1 MEQHE
6 KQSEV
11 QNNKTLNSEKPKAE
25 DSDEVVGEDEV
36 VEIVD
41 QDPGHRQKQ
50 NQNDQEE
57 DPLAA

>member
-1 MEQHE
+1 MEQRKDE
-6 KQSEV
+6 TENNPKDKSPRPQE
-11 QNNKTLNSEKPKAE
+11 QNANEF
-25 DSDEVVGEDEV
+25 G
-36 VEIVD
+36 EIVD